1 VLTPIPRPTAAR
13 REEGTASQ
21 PRTSRTVEVY
31 PSANAV
37 GAARGIDWAAM
48 AAIAAADA
56 EGRESGTAQALL
68 YQAAR
73 ISEERLGDPFAAVE
87 YLDEAVAR
95 GAGAPLTP
103 ALRALRDLALEAGS
117 ILAAIDALELEAAAS
132 GATARRA
139 DLLVEKASLYADH
152 LLVPGPARA
161 AVEDALRLAAGHRGA
176 LGVGQ
181 GLAERAQDAAWLRG
195 LLEQRLSAALK
206 PSDRARA
213 LVRLAMVVE
222 GEPAGAP
229 LGGGAIAY
237 LGRALDEDAG
247 GDAAPVA
254 RAALIRLAARLDHD
268 VELLRGLLAE
278 AEAQVVGPMRA
289 AFLATAA
296 SVNRYRLGA
305 IERATTTTELALLD
319 EPADLALLAATA
331 EDHLVAGRWRRGI
344 ELLDRQADLIVD
356 PEYAAVLQAHAAHIA
371 ESQLNDDEGA
381 ARRLRRVLAVR
392 PSDPVALSAMERIA
406 SRSGDVALQIELQSA
421 SVRRAED
428 PGERAALAVR
438 AAELNELGLTDLD
451 TAAAFARRALD
462 AIPGYGPA
470 LHTLDGLYARL
481 GRWNDMLRVIETS
494 SANEAAMESAGAARA
509 DEATARR
516 LERIGAVTESGL
528 GDPGRALEIYRQWV
542 ELGVRRP
549 AALMA
554 LLRAA
559 EKAGDSLVAG
569 EAALKIGMDI
579 PEMSDAQRIAWRY
592 RAATL
597 YEERAAADAEAIGA
611 FEAVLELAPRF
622 RPAFA
627 GLARA
632 HRRMRNW
639 AALADVL
646 QRRASCEASMSRAAT
661 LEVEASL
668 IHAERLLAPDAALA
682 ALERALAFEPGN
694 LSALDFRWRLLHRL
708 GRFDEAAEALGTLAE
723 RLGDPAA
730 RAAMLRRQAELL
742 EWKLRRPR
750 EALVAVERAL
760 GVARY
765 PGMAVAELAQERL
778 FDRLGRHGDAAA
790 LQRDHLSTPAWQVSP
805 SGGAG
810 AAGNHPASGGR
821 RLDLA
826 VRLADQEEGLRM
838 VGQLV
843 DADPNDLF
851 ALELQVWLGHR
862 VGDDAVVAQASER
875 IGELHDDT
883 AVRVASW
890 RAAIG
895 ARARMGAEPAACFSL
910 YQRSAEADPASDAV
924 ATYER
929 LATRRGDW
937 TRARPARQALVDAAP
952 DERARAV
959 RLWELAAAELELGDR
974 GRAIEVLE
982 RVRELAPDL
991 TVVGWMLAQ
1000 LLEADGAAR
1009 PAAEAFVAFAQAT
1022 RVRDRAGVALRNAAR
1037 LYAESLRDDES
1048 AARALEALLALD
1060 PDADVDFQVLEVILK
1075 QRGELE
1081 RLVEVARSR
1090 AARGATGARRDRLL
1104 HLADLLRERR
1114 PADAVEPLLAAV
1126 TMDPH
1131 HVPALVALA
1140 ELFAELGRTAE
1151 AVTTFRRVVAV
1162 ASDARGVAAAWLRVG
1177 QLAAGALG
1185 DAQLSV
1191 AAYRS
1196 ALAAVPDDVA
1206 ALSGM
1211 TQGLLRQRNYQGAA
1225 EALQQ
1230 LAALDPDPAARVGH
1244 LISLGEILAGPVRD
1258 PEGAAEAWEKALELD
1273 PARAVTIDRLE
1284 AVLTDLE
1291 DPRRLAR
1298 ALSRNLEAAPD
1309 NLARRLR
1316 LARLLRGPLASADRA
1331 AQEFR
1336 LVVEQSPSDAATRA
1350 ELAAVLEEADHAPDS
1365 IAEHLVL
1372 LRGEPLRVE
1381 SLRALRRLFARGG
1394 DRARLEVVIAILAA
1408 LGLGDPEDQRAAREA
1423 RQRWSEEPRGSLG
1436 PSDFEEIVRHP
1447 AERHPATALLA
1458 TLTEVIP
1465 RLHPLSL
1472 EEWGVT
1478 RADRLAP
1485 RADDPVR
1492 AMVQR
1497 LSTLFGIEEAFDVF
1511 LPRAG
1516 INQVEVEATFPASLL
1531 VPAALVGSVPRR
1543 ESMLQLSRA
1552 LARLRAGSYLATRL
1566 SARELG
1572 IVLAGSLRSRYSDYG
1587 RGLGSE
1593 DALVETEQKVA
1604 RWLPRRHRRAFDRAV
1619 VGVAEA
1625 GPLDVSRWRQAMIH
1639 TAHRASVVA
1648 TGDVLGCLEHIIRSD
1663 RRLAAA
1669 ASNPNDLV
1677 DLARTT
1683 PELLEVVSF
1692 VLSDEYVMLR
1702 TQVS

>member
-1 VLTPIPRPTAAR
+1 MLTPIPRPTAAR

-21 PRTSRTVEVY
+21 PRPSRTVEVY
-31 PSANAV
+31 PNA
-37 GAARGIDWAAM
+37 AAAVATRGIDWAAM
-48 AAIAAADA
+48 AEIAAADA
-56 EGRESGTAQALL
+56 DGRESGTAQALL
-68 YQAAR
+68 YLAAR

-103 ALRALRDLALEAGS
+103 VLRALRDLALEAGS
-117 ILAAIDALELEAAAS
+117 ILAAIDALEREAAAS

-152 LLVPGPARA
+152 LLVSAPARA

-195 LLEQRLSAALK
+195 LLEQRLAAALK

-213 LVRLAMVVE
+213 LVRLAMVAE
-222 GEPAGAP
+222 AEPPSAQ
-229 LGGGAIAY
+229 LGGAAISY
-237 LGRALDEDAG
+237 LGRALDEDPG

-254 RAALIRLAARLDHD
+254 RAALIRLAARLDQD
-268 VELLRGLLAE
+268 VELLRGLIAE
-278 AEAQVVGPMRA
+278 AEAQAVGPIRA

-305 IERATTTTELALLD
+305 IERATTTIELGLLD
-319 EPADLALLAATA
+319 EPSDLALLGAAA

-344 ELLDRQADLIVD
+344 ELLDRQADLVVD
-356 PEYAAVLQAHAAHIA
+356 PDYAAVLQAHAAHVA
-371 ESQLNDDEGA
+371 EAQLNDDEGA

-421 SVRRAED
+421 SVGRAED

-481 GRWNDMLRVIETS
+481 GRWNDMLRVIEAS
-494 SANEAAMESAGAARA
+494 SANEAAMESEGGART

-516 LERIGAVTESGL
+516 LERVGAVTESGL
-528 GDPGRALEIYRQWV
+528 GDPGRALEVYREWV

-639 AALADVL
+639 AAVADVL
-646 QRRASCEASMSRAAT
+646 QRRATCEASMSRAAT
-661 LEVEASL
+661 LEVEAAL

-708 GRFDEAAEALGTLAE
+708 GRFEDAADALGGLAE

-730 RAAMLRRQAELL
+730 RAAMLRRQAEIL

-760 GVARY
+760 GIARY
-765 PGMAVAELAQERL
+765 PGIATTELGQERL

-790 LQRDHLSTPAWQVSP
+790 LQREHLNTPAWQVIP
-805 SGGAG
+805 AGTGGI
-810 AAGNHPASGGR
+810 AAFGGR

-826 VRLADQEEGLRM
+826 VRLADQEEGLRL

-843 DADPNDLF
+843 EAAPADLF

-862 VGDDAVVAQASER
+862 VGDDGVVAQASER
-875 IGELHDDT
+875 IGELHDDA
-883 AVRVASW
+883 AVRVAAW

-937 TRARPARQALVDAAP
+937 TRARPARQALADAAP
-952 DERARAV
+952 DDRARAV

-982 RVRELAPDL
+982 RVRDLAPDL

-1000 LLEADGAAR
+1000 VLEAEGAVR

-1022 RVRDRAGVALRNAAR
+1022 RLRERASAALRTAAR
-1037 LYAESLRDDES
+1037 LYAEALRDDES
-1048 AARALEALLALD
+1048 AARALEDLLALD

-1075 QRGELE
+1075 HRNELD
-1081 RLVEVARSR
+1081 RLVEVARTR
-1090 AARGATGARRDRLL
+1090 AARGVAGARRDRLL

-1114 PADAVEPLLAAV
+1114 PADAVEPLQAAV
-1126 TMDPH
+1126 TLDPH
-1131 HVPALVALA
+1131 HVPALVALG

-1162 ASDARGVAAAWLRVG
+1162 APDARGVAAAWLRVG
-1177 QLAAGALG
+1177 QIAAGALG
-1185 DAQLSV
+1185 DPQLSV

-1206 ALSGM
+1206 ALAGM

-1225 EALQQ
+1225 EALHQ
-1230 LAALDPDPAARVGH
+1230 LAAIDPDPAARVGH
-1244 LISLGEILAGPVRD
+1244 FISLGEILAGPVRD
-1258 PEGAAEAWEKALELD
+1258 PEGAADAWEKALEID

-1284 AVLTDLE
+1284 AVLTDLD

-1298 ALSRNLEAAPD
+1298 ALSRNLEASPD

-1316 LARLLRGPLASADRA
+1316 LARLLRGPLATADRA

-1336 LVVEQSPSDAATRA
+1336 LVVEQSPADAETRA

-1372 LRGEPLRVE
+1372 LRGEPLRAE
-1381 SLRALRRLFARGG
+1381 SLRALRRLYARGG
-1394 DRARLEVVIAILAA
+1394 DRARLEVVIAILTA
-1408 LGLGDPEDQRAAREA
+1408 LGLSDPEDQRAARDA
-1423 RQRWSEEPRGSLG
+1423 RQRWSDEPRGSLG

-1465 RLHPLSL
+1465 RLHPLNL

-1478 RADRLAP
+1478 RADRLGP

-1497 LSTLFGIEEAFDVF
+1497 LSTLFGIEEAFDVY

-1516 INQVEVEATFPASLL
+1516 ISQVEVEATFPASLL
-1531 VPAALVGSVPRR
+1531 VPASLLGSVPRR

-1572 IVLAGSLRSRYSDYG
+1572 IMLAGSLRSRYSDYG

-1593 DALVETEQKVA
+1593 EALVDMEQKVA

-1639 TAHRASVVA
+1639 TAHRASLVA
-1648 TGDVLGCLEHIIRSD
+1648 TGDVLGCLEQIIRAD

-1669 ASNPNDLV
+1669 ASSPTDLV
-1677 DLARTT
+1677 DVARTT
-1683 PELLEVVSF
+1683 PEVVEVVSF

>member
-1 VLTPIPRPTAAR
+1 VVDVYPGSA
-13 REEGTASQ
+13 EEG
-21 PRTSRTVEVY
+21 
-31 PSANAV
+31 
-37 GAARGIDWAAM
+37 GARGLDWGEIAA
-48 AAIAAADA
+48 AAAADA

-68 YQAAR
+68 YIAAR

-87 YLDEAVAR
+87 LLDAAVAR

-103 ALRALRDLALEAGS
+103 VLRALRDLALEAGS
-117 ILAAIDALELEAAAS
+117 ILAAIDALEQEVAAS

-152 LLVPGPARA
+152 LLVSAPARA

-181 GLAERAQDAAWLRG
+181 GLAERAQDATWLR
-195 LLEQRLSAALK
+195 LMLEQRLAAASK

-213 LVRLAMVVE
+213 LVRLAMVTE
-222 GEPAGAP
+222 TDPAQLAT
-229 LGGGAIAY
+229 AIGY
-237 LGRALDEDAG
+237 LGRALDEDGG

-254 RAALIRLAARLDHD
+254 RAALIRLAARTEQD
-268 VELLRGLLAE
+268 VELLRGLIAE
-278 AEAQVVGPMRA
+278 AEALGAGPVRA
-289 AFLATAA
+289 AWLATAA

-305 IERATTTTELALLD
+305 IERATTTIELGLLD
-319 EPADLALLAATA
+319 EPSDLALLATAA

-344 ELLDRQADLIVD
+344 ELLDRQADLVVD
-356 PEYAAVLQAHAAHIA
+356 PDYAAVLQAHAAHIA

-392 PSDPVALSAMERIA
+392 PSDPVALSSMERIA
-406 SRSGDVALQIELQSA
+406 SRSGDVPLQIELQSA
-421 SVRRAED
+421 SVGRAED

-438 AAELNELGLTDLD
+438 AAELNELGLADLD

-481 GRWNDMLRVIETS
+481 GRWNDMLRVIDAS
-494 SANEAAMESAGAARA
+494 SANEAAMDEGGGRA

-528 GDPGRALEIYRQWV
+528 ADPGRALEIYRQWV
-542 ELGVRRP
+542 ELGVRRS

-569 EAALKIGMDI
+569 EAAMKIGMDI
-579 PEMSDAQRIAWRY
+579 PELSDAQRVAWRF

-597 YEERAAADAEAIGA
+597 YEERAVADAEAIAA

-639 AALADVL
+639 PALADVL
-646 QRRASCEASMSRAAT
+646 SRRSTCEASVSRAAA
-661 LEVEASL
+661 LEVEAAQ
-668 IHAERLLAPDAALA
+668 IHAERLQAPDAALA
-682 ALERALAFEPGN
+682 ALDRALTFEPGS

-708 GRFDEAAEALGTLAE
+708 GRAEEAAAALGALAE

-730 RAAMLRRQAELL
+730 RAAMLRRQAEIL

-750 EALVAVERAL
+750 EALVAIERAL
-760 GVARY
+760 GTSRY
-765 PGMAVAELAQERL
+765 PGMATAELAQERL

-790 LQRDHLSTPAWQVSP
+790 LQLGRLSTPIWR
-805 SGGAG
+805 
-810 AAGNHPASGGR
+810 AADAPHAASGR

-826 VRLADQEEGLRM
+826 TRLGDQEEGLR
-838 VGQLV
+838 VAGQV
-843 DADPNDLF
+843 VAVAPADLF

-862 VGDDAVVAQASER
+862 VGDDAVVASASER

-883 AVRVASW
+883 AIRVASW
-890 RAAIG
+890 RASIG
-895 ARARMGAEPAACFSL
+895 ARARMGAEPAACFAL
-910 YQRSAEADPASDAV
+910 YQRSAEADPSSDVV

-937 TRARPARQALVDAAP
+937 ARARPARQALVDAAP
-952 DERARAV
+952 DDRARAV
-959 RLWELAAAELELGDR
+959 RLWELAAAEIETGDR
-974 GRAIEVLE
+974 ARAIEVLE

-1000 LLEADGAAR
+1000 LLDGAGEPLR
-1009 PAAEAFVAFAQAT
+1009 AAEAFVTFGRET
-1022 RVRDRAGVALRNAAR
+1022 RVRDRATAVLRKAAR
-1037 LYAESLRDDES
+1037 LYAEVLRDDEA
-1048 AARALEALLALD
+1048 AARALEHLLGID

-1075 QRGELE
+1075 QRGELD
-1081 RLVEVARSR
+1081 RLIEVARTR
-1090 AARGATGARRDRLL
+1090 AGQGAAGARRDRLL
-1104 HLADLLRERR
+1104 HLAGLLRDRR
-1114 PADAVEPLLAAV
+1114 AAEAVEPLQAAV
-1126 TMDPH
+1126 TLDPH
-1131 HVPALVALA
+1131 FIPALVALG
-1140 ELFAELGRTAE
+1140 ELFADLGRTAE
-1151 AVTTFRRVVAV
+1151 AVMTFRRVAAV
-1162 ASDARGVAAAWLRVG
+1162 APDARGVAAAWLRVG
-1177 QLAAGALG
+1177 QIGAGALG
-1185 DAQLSV
+1185 DPILSV

-1206 ALSGM
+1206 ALSGV

-1225 EALQQ
+1225 EALQR
-1230 LAALDPDPAARVGH
+1230 LAAVDPDVTARVGH
-1244 LISLGEILAGPVRD
+1244 YISLGEILTGPVRD
-1258 PEGAAEAWEKALELD
+1258 LEGAADALEKALELD
-1273 PARAVTIDRLE
+1273 PARSVTIDRLD
-1284 AVLTDLE
+1284 AVLTDID

-1298 ALSRNLEAAPD
+1298 ALSRHLEAAPD
-1309 NLARRLR
+1309 NVARRLR
-1316 LARLLRGPLASADRA
+1316 LGRLLRGPLGSADRA
-1331 AQEFR
+1331 AQELR
-1336 LVVEQSPSDAATRA
+1336 LVVEQSPGDVAVRA
-1350 ELAAVLEEADHAPDS
+1350 ELAAVLEEAERVPDS
-1365 IAEHLVL
+1365 ISEHLVL

-1381 SLRALRRLFARGG
+1381 SLRALRRLFGRAG
-1394 DRARLEVVIAILAA
+1394 DRLRLEVVIAILTA
-1408 LGLGDPEDQRAAREA
+1408 LGLADAEDQRAAREA
-1423 RQRWSEEPRGSLG
+1423 RLRWSEEPRGALG
-1436 PSDFEEIVRHP
+1436 GSDFEDLVRHP

-1458 TLTEVIP
+1458 TLTEVVP
-1465 RLHPLSL
+1465 RLHPINL

-1478 RADRLAP
+1478 RADRVGP

-1492 AMVQR
+1492 ALVQR
-1497 LSTLFGIEEAFDVF
+1497 LATLFGIEETFDVY
-1511 LPRAG
+1511 LARAG
-1516 INQVEVEATFPASLL
+1516 VNQVEIEATFPASLL
-1531 VPAALVGSVPRR
+1531 VPATLLPSMPRR
-1543 ESMLQLSRA
+1543 ESMLQLARA
-1552 LARLRAGSYLATRL
+1552 MARLRAGSYLATRL

-1572 IVLAGSLRSRYSDYG
+1572 VVLAGSLRSRYSDYG

-1593 DALVETEQKVA
+1593 EALVDMEQKVA

-1648 TGDVLGCLEHIIRSD
+1648 TGDVLGCLEQIVRSE
-1663 RRLAAA
+1663 RRLAAV
-1669 ASNPNDLV
+1669 ASNPTELV
-1677 DLARTT
+1677 EVARNT
-1683 PELLEVVSF
+1683 PELVELVSF
-1692 VLSDEYVMLR
+1692 VLGDEYVMLR
-1702 TQVS
+1702 NQVA

>member
-1 VLTPIPRPTAAR
+1 MLTPIPRPTAAR
-13 REEGTASQ
+13 REEGTVSQ
-21 PRTSRTVEVY
+21 PRPSRTVEIY
-31 PSANAV
+31 PSAGAV

-68 YQAAR
+68 YLAAR

-152 LLVPGPARA
+152 LLVPAPARA

-195 LLEQRLSAALK
+195 LLEQRLAAALK

-213 LVRLAMVVE
+213 LVRLAMVAE
-222 GEPAGAP
+222 ADSAAGQP
-229 LGGGAIAY
+229 GGGAIAF

-268 VELLRGLLAE
+268 VELLRGLIAE
-278 AEAQVVGPMRA
+278 AEAQAVGPIRA

-305 IERATTTTELALLD
+305 IERATTTIELGLLD
-319 EPADLALLAATA
+319 EPSDLALLAATA

-344 ELLDRQADLIVD
+344 ELLDRQADLVVD
-356 PEYAAVLQAHAAHIA
+356 PDYAAVLQAHAAHVA

-421 SVRRAED
+421 SVGRAED

-708 GRFDEAAEALGTLAE
+708 GRFEEAADALGTLAD
-723 RLGDPAA
+723 RLGDPSA
-730 RAAMLRRQAELL
+730 RAAMLRRQAEIL

-750 EALVAVERAL
+750 EALVAIERAL

-778 FDRLGRHGDAAA
+778 FDRLGRHGDATA
-790 LQRDHLSTPAWQVSP
+790 LQRDHLNTAAWQVASP
-805 SGGAG
+805 GAG
-810 AAGNHPASGGR
+810 GHTASGGR

-838 VGQLV
+838 VNQLV
-843 DADPNDLF
+843 EAAPADLF

-895 ARARMGAEPAACFSL
+895 ARARMGADPAACFTL
-910 YQRSAEADPASDAV
+910 YQRTAEADPASDAV

-952 DERARAV
+952 DDRARAV

-982 RVRELAPDL
+982 RVRDLAPDL

-1022 RVRDRAGVALRNAAR
+1022 RVRERASVALRNAAR

-1060 PDADVDFQVLEVILK
+1060 PEADVDFQVLEVILK
-1075 QRGELE
+1075 QRGELD
-1081 RLVEVARSR
+1081 RLVEVARNR

-1104 HLADLLRERR
+1104 HLAELLRERR
-1114 PADAVEPLLAAV
+1114 PADAVEPLQAAV
-1126 TMDPH
+1126 TLDPH

-1162 ASDARGVAAAWLRVG
+1162 APDARGVAAAWLRVG
-1177 QLAAGALG
+1177 QIAAGALG
-1185 DAQLSV
+1185 DPQLAV

-1225 EALQQ
+1225 EALQH
-1230 LAALDPDPAARVGH
+1230 LAAIDPDPAAKVGH

-1258 PEGAAEAWEKALELD
+1258 PEGAAEAWEKALELE

-1284 AVLTDLE
+1284 AVLTDLD

-1309 NLARRLR
+1309 NLGRRLR

-1336 LVVEQSPSDAATRA
+1336 LVVERSPADAATRA

-1408 LGLGDPEDQRAAREA
+1408 LGLGDPEDQRAARDA
-1423 RQRWSEEPRGSLG
+1423 RLRWSEEPRGSLG

-1465 RLHPLSL
+1465 RIHPLSL

-1492 AMVQR
+1492 AIVQR
-1497 LSTLFGIEEAFDVF
+1497 LSTLFGIEDAFEVF

-1516 INQVEVEATFPASLL
+1516 VNQVEVEATFPASLL
-1531 VPAALVGSVPRR
+1531 VPASLLGSVPRR
-1543 ESMLQLSRA
+1543 ESVLQLSRA

-1572 IVLAGSLRSRYSDYG
+1572 IVLAGSLRSRYPDYG

-1593 DALVETEQKVA
+1593 DALAETEQKVA

-1639 TAHRASVVA
+1639 TAHRASLVA

-1663 RRLAAA
+1663 RRLAAV
-1669 ASNPNDLV
+1669 ASSPNDLV
-1677 DLARTT
+1677 DVARTT
-1683 PELLEVVSF
+1683 PELVEVVSF
-1692 VLSDEYVMLR
+1692 VLGDEYVMLR

>member
-1 VLTPIPRPTAAR
+1 
-13 REEGTASQ
+13 
-21 PRTSRTVEVY
+21 
-31 PSANAV
+31 
-37 GAARGIDWAAM
+37 M

-56 EGRESGTAQALL
+56 DGRESGTGQALL
-68 YQAAR
+68 YLAAR

-103 ALRALRDLALEAGS
+103 VLRALRDLALEAGS
-117 ILAAIDALELEAAAS
+117 ILAAIDALEQEAAAS

-152 LLVPGPARA
+152 LLVSGPARA
-161 AVEDALRLAAGHRGA
+161 AVEEALRLAAGHRGA

-195 LLEQRLSAALK
+195 LLEQRLAAALK

-213 LVRLAMVVE
+213 LVRLAMVAE
-222 GEPAGAP
+222 AAPPSAQQGGA
-229 LGGGAIAY
+229 AIAY

-254 RAALIRLAARLDHD
+254 RAALIRLGARLDQD
-268 VELLRGLLAE
+268 VELLRGLIAE
-278 AEAQVVGPMRA
+278 AEAQAVGPIRA

-305 IERATTTTELALLD
+305 IERATTTIELGLLD
-319 EPADLALLAATA
+319 EPSDLALLAAAA

-344 ELLDRQADLIVD
+344 ELLDRQADLVVD
-356 PEYAAVLQAHAAHIA
+356 ADYAAVLQAHAAHIA

-421 SVRRAED
+421 SVGRAED

-481 GRWNDMLRVIETS
+481 GRWNDMLRVIEAS

-516 LERIGAVTESGL
+516 LERVGAVTESGL

-542 ELGVRRP
+542 DLGVRRP

-592 RAATL
+592 RAASL

-639 AALADVL
+639 PALADVL

-661 LEVEASL
+661 LEVEAAV

-682 ALERALAFEPGN
+682 ALERALVFEPGN

-708 GRFDEAAEALGTLAE
+708 GRFEEAADALGALAE

-730 RAAMLRRQAELL
+730 RAAMLRRQAEIL
-742 EWKLRRPR
+742 EWKLARPR
-750 EALVAVERAL
+750 EALVAIDRAL
-760 GVARY
+760 GIARY
-765 PGMAVAELAQERL
+765 PGIATAELAQERL

-790 LQRDHLSTPAWQVSP
+790 LQREHLNTPAWQVVP
-805 SGGAG
+805 AGTGGT
-810 AAGNHPASGGR
+810 AAFGGR

-826 VRLADQEEGLRM
+826 VRLADQEEGLRL

-843 DADPNDLF
+843 EAAPSDLF
-851 ALELQVWLGHR
+851 ALELQAWLGHR
-862 VGDDAVVAQASER
+862 VGDDAVVAEASER
-875 IGELHDDT
+875 IGELHDDP
-883 AVRVASW
+883 AVRVAAW

-937 TRARPARQALVDAAP
+937 TRARPARQALCDAAP
-952 DERARAV
+952 DDRARAV

-982 RVRELAPDL
+982 RVRDLAPDL

-1000 LLEADGAAR
+1000 VLEAEGAAR
-1009 PAAEAFVAFAQAT
+1009 PAAETFAAFGKAT
-1022 RVRDRAGVALRNAAR
+1022 RLRDRASAAFRNAAR
-1037 LYAESLRDDES
+1037 LYAEALRDDES
-1048 AARALEALLALD
+1048 AARALEDLLALD

-1075 QRGELE
+1075 QRGELD
-1081 RLVEVARSR
+1081 RLVEVARNR
-1090 AARGATGARRDRLL
+1090 AARGAAGARRDRLL

-1114 PADAVEPLLAAV
+1114 PADAVEPLQAAV
-1126 TMDPH
+1126 TLDPH
-1131 HVPALVALA
+1131 HVPALVALG

-1162 ASDARGVAAAWLRVG
+1162 APDARGVAAAWLRVG
-1177 QLAAGALG
+1177 QIAAGALG
-1185 DAQLSV
+1185 DPQLSV

-1211 TQGLLRQRNYQGAA
+1211 TQGLLRQRSYQGAA

-1230 LAALDPDPAARVGH
+1230 LAAIDPDPAARVGH
-1244 LISLGEILAGPVRD
+1244 FISLGEILSGPVRD
-1258 PEGAAEAWEKALELD
+1258 PEGAADAWEKALEID

-1284 AVLTDLE
+1284 AVLTDLD

-1298 ALSRNLEAAPD
+1298 ALSRNLEASPD

-1336 LVVEQSPSDAATRA
+1336 LVVEQSPADTATRA

-1381 SLRALRRLFARGG
+1381 SLKALRRLFARGG
-1394 DRARLEVVIAILAA
+1394 DRARLEVVIAILTA

-1423 RQRWSEEPRGSLG
+1423 RQRWSEEPRGALG

-1447 AERHPATALLA
+1447 AERHPATALLS
-1458 TLTEVIP
+1458 TLTEVVP
-1465 RLHPLSL
+1465 RLHPLNL

-1478 RADRLAP
+1478 RADRVGP

-1497 LSTLFGIEEAFDVF
+1497 LATLFGIEEAFDVY

-1516 INQVEVEATFPASLL
+1516 ISQVEVEATFPASLL
-1531 VPAALVGSVPRR
+1531 VPASLLGSVPRR
-1543 ESMLQLSRA
+1543 ESMLQLARA
-1552 LARLRAGSYLATRL
+1552 LARLRAGSYLAARL

-1593 DALVETEQKVA
+1593 DALVDMEQKVA

-1648 TGDVLGCLEHIIRSD
+1648 TGDVLGCLEQIIRSD

-1677 DLARTT
+1677 DVGRTT
-1683 PELLEVVSF
+1683 PELIELVSF

>member
-1 VLTPIPRPTAAR
+1 MAR
-13 REEGTASQ
+13 E
-21 PRTSRTVEVY
+21 
-31 PSANAV
+31 
-37 GAARGIDWAAM
+37 IDWAAM

-56 EGRESGTAQALL
+56 DGRESGTAQALL
-68 YQAAR
+68 YLAAR

-152 LLVPGPARA
+152 LLVPAPART

-195 LLEQRLSAALK
+195 LLEQRLAAALK

-213 LVRLAMVVE
+213 LVRLAMVSE
-222 GEPAGAP
+222 AEPGATQP
-229 LGGGAIAY
+229 GGGAIAY

-254 RAALIRLAARLDHD
+254 RAALIRLGARLDQD

-278 AEAQVVGPMRA
+278 AEAHAEGPIRA

-305 IERATTTTELALLD
+305 VERATTTIELALLD
-319 EPADLALLAATA
+319 EPSDLALLAAAA

-371 ESQLNDDEGA
+371 ESQLSDDEGA

-421 SVRRAED
+421 SVGRAED

-494 SANEAAMESAGAARA
+494 SANEAAMESEGGARA

-542 ELGVRRP
+542 QLGVRRP

-661 LEVEASL
+661 LEVEAAV
-668 IHAERLLAPDAALA
+668 IHAERLLAPDTALA

-708 GRFDEAAEALGTLAE
+708 ARFEEAADALGTLAE
-723 RLGDPAA
+723 RLADPAA
-730 RAAMLRRQAELL
+730 RAGMLRRQAELL

-750 EALVAVERAL
+750 EALVAIERAL
-760 GVARY
+760 GIARY

-790 LQRDHLSTPAWQVSP
+790 LQREHLNTPAWQVSAP
-805 SGGAG
+805 GGASASAP
-810 AAGNHPASGGR
+810 AAHAASGGR

-843 DADPNDLF
+843 DAAPADLF

-883 AVRVASW
+883 AVRVAAW

-952 DERARAV
+952 DDRARAV

-1000 LLEADGAAR
+1000 LLEGDGAAR
-1009 PAAEAFVAFAQAT
+1009 PAAEAFAAFAQAT
-1022 RVRDRAGVALRNAAR
+1022 RVRERASVALRNAAR

-1048 AARALEALLALD
+1048 AARSLEALLALD
-1060 PDADVDFQVLEVILK
+1060 PDADVDFQVLEVILR
-1075 QRGELE
+1075 QRGELD
-1081 RLVEVARSR
+1081 RLVEVARDR
-1090 AARGATGARRDRLL
+1090 AARGAAGARRDRLL

-1114 PADAVEPLLAAV
+1114 PADAVEPLQAAV
-1126 TMDPH
+1126 TLDPH
-1131 HVPALVALA
+1131 HVPALVALG

-1162 ASDARGVAAAWLRVG
+1162 AADARGVAAAWLRVG
-1177 QLAAGALG
+1177 QIAAGALG

-1225 EALQQ
+1225 QALQQ
-1230 LAALDPDPAARVGH
+1230 LATIDPEPASRVGH
-1244 LISLGEILAGPVRD
+1244 LISLGEILAGPVGD
-1258 PEGAAEAWEKALELD
+1258 PEGAAEAWEKALEID

-1284 AVLTDLE
+1284 AVLTDLD

-1298 ALSRNLEAAPD
+1298 ALSRNLEASPD
-1309 NLARRLR
+1309 NVARRLR

-1408 LGLGDPEDQRAAREA
+1408 LGLGDPEDQRAARDA
-1423 RQRWSEEPRGSLG
+1423 RQRWTEEPRGSLG

-1497 LSTLFGIEEAFDVF
+1497 LSTLFGIEDAFDVF

-1516 INQVEVEATFPASLL
+1516 VNQVEVEATFPASLL
-1531 VPAALVGSVPRR
+1531 VPASLVGSVPRR

-1593 DALVETEQKVA
+1593 DALAETEQKVA

-1669 ASNPNDLV
+1669 ASSPNDLV
-1677 DLARTT
+1677 EVARTT
-1683 PELLEVVSF
+1683 PELVEVVSF

>member
-1 VLTPIPRPTAAR
+1 
-13 REEGTASQ
+13 
-21 PRTSRTVEVY
+21 
-31 PSANAV
+31 
-37 GAARGIDWAAM
+37 M

-68 YQAAR
+68 YLAAR

-152 LLVPGPARA
+152 LLVPAPARA

-195 LLEQRLSAALK
+195 LLEQRLAAALK

-213 LVRLAMVVE
+213 LVRLAMVAE
-222 GEPAGAP
+222 ADSAAGQP
-229 LGGGAIAY
+229 GGGAIAF

-268 VELLRGLLAE
+268 VELLRGLIAE
-278 AEAQVVGPMRA
+278 AEAQAVGPIRA

-305 IERATTTTELALLD
+305 IERATTTIELGLLD
-319 EPADLALLAATA
+319 EPSDLALLAATA

-344 ELLDRQADLIVD
+344 ELLDRQADLVVD
-356 PEYAAVLQAHAAHIA
+356 PDYAAVLQAHAAHVA

-421 SVRRAED
+421 SVGRAED

-708 GRFDEAAEALGTLAE
+708 GRFEEAADALGTLAD
-723 RLGDPAA
+723 RLGDPSA
-730 RAAMLRRQAELL
+730 RAAMLRRQAEIL

-750 EALVAVERAL
+750 EALVAIERAL

-778 FDRLGRHGDAAA
+778 FDRLGRHGDATA
-790 LQRDHLSTPAWQVSP
+790 LQRDHLNTAAWQVASP
-805 SGGAG
+805 GAG
-810 AAGNHPASGGR
+810 GHTASGGR

-838 VGQLV
+838 VNQLV
-843 DADPNDLF
+843 EAAPADLF

-895 ARARMGAEPAACFSL
+895 ARARMGADPAACFTL
-910 YQRSAEADPASDAV
+910 YQRTAEADPASDAV

-952 DERARAV
+952 DDRARAV

-982 RVRELAPDL
+982 RVRDLAPDL

-1022 RVRDRAGVALRNAAR
+1022 RVRERASVALRNAAR

-1060 PDADVDFQVLEVILK
+1060 PEADVDFQVLEVILK
-1075 QRGELE
+1075 QRGELD
-1081 RLVEVARSR
+1081 RLVEVARNR

-1104 HLADLLRERR
+1104 HLAELLRERR
-1114 PADAVEPLLAAV
+1114 PADAVEPLQAAV
-1126 TMDPH
+1126 TLDPH

-1162 ASDARGVAAAWLRVG
+1162 APDARGVAAAWLRVG
-1177 QLAAGALG
+1177 QIAAGALG
-1185 DAQLSV
+1185 DPQLAV

-1225 EALQQ
+1225 EALQH
-1230 LAALDPDPAARVGH
+1230 LAAIDPDPAAKVGH

-1258 PEGAAEAWEKALELD
+1258 PEGAAEAWEKALELE

-1284 AVLTDLE
+1284 AVLTDLD

-1309 NLARRLR
+1309 NLGRRLR

-1336 LVVEQSPSDAATRA
+1336 LVVERSPADAATRA

-1408 LGLGDPEDQRAAREA
+1408 LGLGDPEDQRAARDA
-1423 RQRWSEEPRGSLG
+1423 RLRWSEEPRGSLG

-1465 RLHPLSL
+1465 RIHPLSL

-1492 AMVQR
+1492 AIVQR
-1497 LSTLFGIEEAFDVF
+1497 LSTLFGIEDAFEVF

-1516 INQVEVEATFPASLL
+1516 VNQVEVEATFPASLL
-1531 VPAALVGSVPRR
+1531 VPASLLGSVPRR
-1543 ESMLQLSRA
+1543 ESVLQLSRA

-1572 IVLAGSLRSRYSDYG
+1572 IVLAGSLRSRYPDYG

-1593 DALVETEQKVA
+1593 DALAETEQKVA

-1639 TAHRASVVA
+1639 TAHRASLVA

-1663 RRLAAA
+1663 RRLAAV
-1669 ASNPNDLV
+1669 ASSPNDLV
-1677 DLARTT
+1677 DVARTT
-1683 PELLEVVSF
+1683 PELVEVVSF
-1692 VLSDEYVMLR
+1692 VLGDEYVMLR

>member
-1 VLTPIPRPTAAR
+1 MLTPIPRPIAAR
-13 REEGTASQ
+13 REEGTASL
-21 PRTSRTVEVY
+21 PRPSRTVEVY
-31 PSANAV
+31 PNAT
-37 GAARGIDWAAM
+37 AAGTPRGIDWGAM

-56 EGRESGTAQALL
+56 DGRESGTAQALL
-68 YQAAR
+68 YLAAR

-103 ALRALRDLALEAGS
+103 VLRALRDLALEAGS
-117 ILAAIDALELEAAAS
+117 ILAAIDALEQEAAAS

-152 LLVPGPARA
+152 LLVPAPARA
-161 AVEDALRLAAGHRGA
+161 AVEEALRLAAGHRGA

-195 LLEQRLSAALK
+195 LLEQRLATAVK
-206 PSDRARA
+206 PADRARA
-213 LVRLAMVVE
+213 LVRLAMVAE
-222 GEPAGAP
+222 AEPPSAQQ
-229 LGGGAIAY
+229 GGAAIGY

-254 RAALIRLAARLDHD
+254 RAALIRLAARLDQD
-268 VELLRGLLAE
+268 VELLRGLIAE
-278 AEAQVVGPMRA
+278 GEAQAVGPIRA

-305 IERATTTTELALLD
+305 IERATTTIELGLLD
-319 EPADLALLAATA
+319 EPSDLALLAAAA

-344 ELLDRQADLIVD
+344 ELLDRQADLVVD
-356 PEYAAVLQAHAAHIA
+356 ADYAAVLQAHAAHIA
-371 ESQLNDDEGA
+371 EAQLNDDEGA

-421 SVRRAED
+421 SVGRAED

-481 GRWNDMLRVIETS
+481 GRWNDMLRVIEAV
-494 SANEAAMESAGAARA
+494 SANEAAMEGDNGART

-516 LERIGAVTESGL
+516 LERVGAVTETGL
-528 GDPGRALEIYRQWV
+528 ADPGRALEIYREWV

-639 AALADVL
+639 AAVADVL
-646 QRRASCEASMSRAAT
+646 QRRATCEASMSRAAT
-661 LEVEASL
+661 LEVEAAVV
-668 IHAERLLAPDAALA
+668 HAERLLAPDAALA

-708 GRFDEAAEALGTLAE
+708 GRFEEAADALGGLAE
-723 RLGDPAA
+723 RLGDPSA
-730 RAAMLRRQAELL
+730 RAAMLRRQAEIL

-760 GVARY
+760 GIARY
-765 PGMAVAELAQERL
+765 PGIAAAELAQERL

-790 LQRDHLSTPAWQVSP
+790 LQREHLNTPAWQVIP
-805 SGGAG
+805 AGPGGT
-810 AAGNHPASGGR
+810 AAFGGR

-826 VRLADQEEGLRM
+826 VRLADQEEGLRL

-843 DADPNDLF
+843 QAAPSDLF

-862 VGDDAVVAQASER
+862 VGDDAVVAEASER
-875 IGELHDDT
+875 IGELHED
-883 AVRVASW
+883 AAARVAAW

-937 TRARPARQALVDAAP
+937 ARARPARQALADAAP
-952 DERARAV
+952 DDRARAV
-959 RLWELAAAELELGDR
+959 RLWELASAELELGDR

-982 RVRELAPDL
+982 RVRDLAPDL

-1000 LLEADGAAR
+1000 LLEADGSAR

-1022 RVRDRAGVALRNAAR
+1022 RVRDRASAALRNAAR
-1037 LYAESLRDDES
+1037 LYAEALRDDES
-1048 AARALEALLALD
+1048 AARALEELLALD

-1075 QRGELE
+1075 QRGELD

-1114 PADAVEPLLAAV
+1114 PADAVEPLQAAV
-1126 TMDPH
+1126 TLDPH
-1131 HVPALVALA
+1131 HVPALVALG

-1162 ASDARGVAAAWLRVG
+1162 APDARGVAAAWLRVG
-1177 QLAAGALG
+1177 QIAAGALG

-1206 ALSGM
+1206 ALAGM

-1230 LAALDPDPAARVGH
+1230 LAAIDPDPAARVGH
-1244 LISLGEILAGPVRD
+1244 FISLGEILAGPVGD
-1258 PEGAAEAWEKALELD
+1258 PEGAADAWEKALDID

-1284 AVLTDLE
+1284 AVLTDLD

-1298 ALSRNLEAAPD
+1298 ALSRNLEASPD

-1336 LVVEQSPSDAATRA
+1336 LVVEQSPADAATRA

-1381 SLRALRRLFARGG
+1381 SLRALRRLYARGG
-1394 DRARLEVVIAILAA
+1394 DRARLEVVIAILTA

-1423 RQRWSEEPRGSLG
+1423 RQRWSEEPRGALG

-1447 AERHPATALLA
+1447 AERHPATALLS

-1465 RLHPLSL
+1465 RLHPLNL

-1478 RADRLAP
+1478 RADRLGP

-1497 LSTLFGIEEAFDVF
+1497 LATLFGIEEAFDVY

-1531 VPAALVGSVPRR
+1531 VPASLLGSVPRR

-1593 DALVETEQKVA
+1593 EALVDMEQKVA

-1625 GPLDVSRWRQAMIH
+1625 GPLDVSRWRQAMSH

-1648 TGDVLGCLEHIIRSD
+1648 TGDVLGCLEQIIRSD

-1669 ASNPNDLV
+1669 ASSPNDLV
-1677 DLARTT
+1677 DVARTT
-1683 PELLEVVSF
+1683 PELVEIVTF